1 MIGRLFERYGDLTL
15 NALRVAFGERARCEP
30 EATTTGFKSG
40 LWLLAL
46 GALLVSTPAFSQS
59 SPSGREINQNLAD
72 FQPRS
77 SYFGGVATNQV
88 VPGVL
93 PLSLTDAVDRGL
105 KNNLGAL
112 LSSDAIAEARGRRW
126 QRLSALLPT
135 ATTETSI
142 SAHQV
147 EPKTQIGLQ
156 LPGVPAVVGPFGVFD
171 TRAYLSQSVFD
182 WNSIE
187 QERSSSERLRAA
199 TYSYRN
205 ARELVVLAVT
215 SSYLLAI
222 ADQARVNSAIAQRD
236 TAKALYRQTSDQQ
249 KAGVAAA
256 VDVLRSDVEL
266 QAREHDLIV
275 ATNGLAKQKIVLARA
290 IGLPAAQQFKL
301 TTDVAYQA
309 LEPMSLADALK
320 SAYSLRPDYQSAIA
334 GVRSAELERKAAAA
348 ERYPTLAVEADYGD
362 IGVNPASSHG
372 TVNAAAVLK
381 IPIFQGGKVHG
392 DVLRAD
398 AELRQ
403 ARQRIEDLRGRINQ
417 EVRDALLDLQATT
430 NDVAVEKNAVTL
442 ANRTLEQARDRFASG
457 VTDNIEVV
465 QAQDSVASAEESYIT
480 SLYSYNI
487 SKISL
492 ARAMGVAESNY
503 ALYLKGQ

>member
-1 MIGRLFERYGDLTL
+1 MIGTLFERDRRWTLTG
-15 NALRVAFGERARCEP
+15 LRVAFGERGGREP
-30 EATTTGFKSG
+30 EASMTGVKSR

-46 GALLVSTPAFSQS
+46 CVFLVSPPALSQS
-59 SPSGREINQNLAD
+59 SPSGGDINQTLAD
-72 FQPRS
+72 FQPQS

-88 VPGVL
+88 VPGEL
-93 PLSLTDAVDRGL
+93 ALSLTDAVERGL

-126 QRLSALLPT
+126 QSLSALLPT
-135 ATTETSI
+135 ATTETSF
-142 SAHQV
+142 SARQV
-147 EPKTQIGLQ
+147 EPKTEIGLQ
-156 LPGVPAVVGPFGVFD
+156 LPGVPPVIGPFGVFD
-171 TRAYLSQSVFD
+171 TRANLSQSVFE
-182 WNSIE
+182 WKSIE
-187 QERSSSERLRAA
+187 QERSSSEQLKAA

-222 ADQARVNSAIAQRD
+222 ADQARVTSAIAQRD
-236 TAKALYRQTSDQQ
+236 TAKALYQQTADQN

-275 ATNGLAKQKIVLARA
+275 ARNGLAKQKIVLARA
-290 IGLPAAQQFKL
+290 IGLPAEQQFKL
-301 TTDVAYQA
+301 TTEVAYQA
-309 LEPMSLADALK
+309 FETMSLADALK
-320 SAYSLRPDYQSAIA
+320 SAYASRSDYRSVLAEA
-334 GVRSAELERKAAAA
+334 RSAELDRKAAAA
-348 ERYPTLAVEADYGD
+348 ERYPSLAVEADYGD

-372 TVNAAAVLK
+372 TVDAAAVLK

-403 ARQRIEDLRGRINQ
+403 ARQRLEDLRGRINQ

-430 NDVAVEKNAVTL
+430 DDVAVEKNAVTL

-465 QAQDSVASAEESYIT
+465 QAQDSVASAEDSYIT

-487 SKISL
+487 AKISL